1 MQTQYKEFDT
11 GKELKAPHTRSNVIG
26 DAQQNSEL
34 PIARIRGSILQAWE
48 GARQEDA
55 ALLALIA
62 QGDDRAFQEIVNRYI
77 QPIWR
82 LASNILNDRH
92 EAEDVVQDVFMTLW
106 DKDLNWDARGAKF
119 STWLYRV
126 VLNKCIDIKRKK
138 SRQCQSD
145 IDIPKLFEDE
155 RPDGHARLSEKQT
168 SDTVLRA
175 IGTLSAPQQEALKL
189 FYYEDLSLNEIAK
202 RMNSS
207 LDSVKSLLKR
217 GRNCLKTTLS
227 DASL

>member
-1 MQTQYKEFDT
+1 MQTQDKEFGT
-11 GKELKAPHTRSNVIG
+11 NRELKAQHTRSNIKG
-26 DAQQNSEL
+26 DAHKNSEL

-62 QGDDRAFQEIVNRYI
+62 KGDDRAFQEIVDRYI

-92 EAEDVVQDVFMTLW
+92 EAEDVVQDVFMMLW
-106 DKDLNWDARGAKF
+106 DKDINWQANGAKF

-138 SRQCQSD
+138 SRQHLSD

-155 RPDGHARLSEKQT
+155 RPDSHARLSEKQT
-168 SDTVLRA
+168 SDSLLRA
-175 IGTLSAPQQEALKL
+175 IETLSAPQQKALKL
-189 FYYEDLSLNEIAK
+189 FYFEDLSLAQIAE
-202 RMNSS
+202 RMETT

-217 GRNCLKTTLS
+217 GRNCLKTTLNE
-227 DASL
+227 ASL